1 MHICPPVRR
10 GDLLHFRLIKLSVW
24 LFFPVWWWKWNFW
37 VLCIW
42 YDVLRHYYGEWAD
55 RQLFS
60 YGCFW
65 VRIVCEFVWY
75 TLWLGCST
83 KLYSFFLKKNPSCS
97 MGGLEDPYRYTYI
110 ASIMFKRQI
119 LYYNFI
125 MENMQSN
132 NYSIFQLMFYRQWQE
147 RLLLLFISIARLH
160 AFGTTNFKPD
170 FAELVILISSNW
182 LGWIIHAIIGDKC
195 VGVHI
200 RLLIGE
206 FRQNKIFWIISSRT
220 ALLVVF
226 MWS

>member
-1 MHICPPVRR
+1 M
-10 GDLLHFRLIKLSVW
+10 S
-24 LFFPVWWWKWNFW
+24 LFDILYDW
-37 VLCIW
+37 
-42 YDVLRHYYGEWAD
+42 DVLLNYI
-55 RQLFS
+55 L
-60 YGCFW
+60 
-65 VRIVCEFVWY
+65 
-75 TLWLGCST
+75 
-83 KLYSFFLKKNPSCS
+83 FFLKKNPSCS

-195 VGVHI
+195 LGVHI

-226 MWS
+226 MWSWDPNSQKALCSMWQLIDAVCGAYAFSH